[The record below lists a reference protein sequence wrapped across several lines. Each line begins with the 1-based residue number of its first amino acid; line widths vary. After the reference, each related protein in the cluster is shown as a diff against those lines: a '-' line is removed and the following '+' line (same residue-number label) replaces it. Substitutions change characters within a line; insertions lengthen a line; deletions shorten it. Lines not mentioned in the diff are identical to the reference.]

1 MNLNEYKNQSE
12 KLPVWS
18 VVLEKNEVDVKVY
31 SEFARVKVD
40 GLQLKSNVIISV
52 TTKSKINFLLF
63 FLYTYN

>member
-18 VVLEKNEVDVKVY
+18 VVLEKNEV
-31 SEFARVKVD
+31 VD